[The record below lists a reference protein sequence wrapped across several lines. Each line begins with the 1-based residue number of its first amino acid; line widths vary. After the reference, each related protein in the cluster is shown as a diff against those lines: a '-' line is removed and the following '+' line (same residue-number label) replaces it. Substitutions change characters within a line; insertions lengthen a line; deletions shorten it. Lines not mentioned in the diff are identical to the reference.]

1 MSTREPLPPL
11 SAQRRVRGF
20 TLMELMIAVAV
31 VGILASVAVPSYRE
45 HIAAS
50 RRTDAKAALLAVA
63 QLMER
68 TYTERG
74 TYAGVTLGNRSTDIY
89 PATSPQGYYTL
100 SIASQDAEGFS
111 LLATRAGAQ
120 VGDKCGNYT
129 YNQVGEQNVAS
140 ATYPAAKCW

>member
-1 MSTREPLPPL
+1 MMARTPVPTLVRT
-11 SAQRRVRGF
+11 RGF

-50 RRTDAKAALLAVA
+50 RRTDAKAALLAIA

-89 PATSPQGYYTL
+89 SDTSPQGYYTL
-100 SIASQDAEGFS
+100 SIVSQDAEGFS
-111 LLATRAGAQ
+111 LRATRAGAQ
-120 VGDKCGNYT
+120 VGDQCGNYT
-129 YNQVGEQNVAS
+129 YDQAGTQGVAS
-140 ATYPAAKCW
+140 ATYTAAKCW

>member
-1 MSTREPLPPL
+1 MM
-11 SAQRRVRGF
+11 ARRNARGF

-50 RRTDAKAALLAVA
+50 RRADAKSALLAAA
-63 QLMER
+63 QAMER

-74 TYAGVTLGNRSTDIY
+74 TYAGVTLGGTTGIS

-100 SIASQDAEGFS
+100 SITSQDADGFT

-129 YNQVGEQNVAS
+129 YDQAGEQNVVS
-140 ATYPAAKCW
+140 ATYTKAKCW